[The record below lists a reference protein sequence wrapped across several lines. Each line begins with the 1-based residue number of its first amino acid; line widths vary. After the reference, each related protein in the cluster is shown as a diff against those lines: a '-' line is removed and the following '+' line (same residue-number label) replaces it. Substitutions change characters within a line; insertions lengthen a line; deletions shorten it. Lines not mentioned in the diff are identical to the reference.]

1 MIVMII
7 WLDQIWK
14 LDLFCLGD
22 GGGGG
27 GLVCDAADADD
38 HDDNDVCEY

>member
-22 GGGGG
+22 GGGG
-27 GLVCDAADADD
+27 LVCDAADD